1 MFQKKEE
8 LTMFLKAI
16 KSFKRWKTKGDL
28 QYTRE
33 IQEIYNTRDIQEIL
47 KEKSKSVQ
55 KGIQEHSKRGFFKP
69 TFQP

>member
-1 MFQKKEE
+1 MIYTRE
-8 LTMFLKAI
+8 
-16 KSFKRWKTKGDL
+16 KGDP

-33 IQEIYNTRDIQEIL
+33 RQGDPEYTREKREIV

-69 TFQP
+69 ILHP